1 MSSSHLRR
9 GGEGTGTKASA
20 SLQLTVS
27 LGKSRRAESEGM
39 AEKPL
44 SLGVQGCSGR
54 LVEDGVDLGLRQS
67 PGMFWNV
74 GASGCWFFVVFF
86 FFNF

>member
-1 MSSSHLRR
+1 MSSSHLGA
-9 GGEGTGTKASA
+9 GGDGSETEASA

-39 AEKPL
+39 AMEKPS
-44 SLGVQGCSGR
+44 SLGAEGCSGR

-67 PGMFWNV
+67 PGIL
-74 GASGCWFFVVFF
+74 
-86 FFNF
+86 